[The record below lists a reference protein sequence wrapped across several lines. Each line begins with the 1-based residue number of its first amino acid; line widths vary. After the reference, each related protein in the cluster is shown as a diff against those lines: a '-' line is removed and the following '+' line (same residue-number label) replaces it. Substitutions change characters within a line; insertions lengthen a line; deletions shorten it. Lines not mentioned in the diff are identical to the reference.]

1 MSQPRHPT
9 SHRLYPLYL
18 FLFVIEYSGT
28 FNIGFLVYT
37 GGDVD
42 SYQKGN
48 FKKLVGFVKGIV
60 KTLKDDGDES
70 RIGIIGYSDTPY
82 LKNRLDNTT
91 YSELEVELDDLNT
104 TGKGRYIGKALELTS
119 KELFNQS
126 NGLTGRKSRDIV
138 VVIVDGSS
146 ADDIAVPS
154 FALKENNVTIFS
166 VGIGRYKSG
175 QLNEM
180 ASEPNSEH
188 VFTTNDYEG
197 LGPVMASLKDAIVK
211 GKEICFIQRSYE

>member
-1 MSQPRHPT
+1 M
-9 SHRLYPLYL
+9 
-18 FLFVIEYSGT
+18 
-28 FNIGFLVYT
+28 YT
-37 GGDVD
+37 GDDID

-70 RIGIIGYSDTPY
+70 HIGIIGYSDTPY
-82 LKNRLDNTT
+82 LKKRLDNTT
-91 YSELEVELDDLNT
+91 HSELEVELDNLNT

-119 KELFNQS
+119 RELFNQS

-197 LGPVMASLKDAIVK
+197 LGPVMDSLKDAIVK
-211 GKEICFIQRSYE
+211 GKEICFIQRSYK